1 MKKSGRPSLEELE
14 REDIVYMA
22 ELWCAGAAG
31 LSISKIAR
39 IVAGLEP
46 ASSTAKPRYSQAKDA
61 NMKPKPSSKAKRLER
76 RFEKLRDEH
85 KAISLSVYRVREQ
98 ERKRA
103 MRDSGEATYGAFHKN
118 DREHL
123 TFQSAEKKA
132 KRNTARRCG
141 IEKCDV
147 KSLASVG
154 LETLRDWFP
163 HEFPESR
170 I

>member
-1 MKKSGRPSLEELE
+1 MKKPGRPSLEELD

-39 IVAGLEP
+39 IVAGLEA
-46 ASSTAKPRYSQAKDA
+46 ASMTSISRYSREDEAS
-61 NMKPKPSSKAKRLER
+61 MKPKPSSTAKRLER
-76 RFEKLRDEH
+76 RFIKLRDEH
-85 KAISLSVYRVREQ
+85 KAIGLSVYQVREQ

-103 MRDSGEATYGAFHKN
+103 MRDSGEATYSAFHKD

-123 TFQSAEKKA
+123 TFQSAEIKA
-132 KRNTARRCG
+132 ELNTARRCG
-141 IEKCDV
+141 IEKRDV
-147 KSLASVG
+147 EGLASVG

-170 I
+170 T

>member
-1 MKKSGRPSLEELE
+1 
-14 REDIVYMA
+14 MA

-46 ASSTAKPRYSQAKDA
+46 ASSTAKPRYSQANDA

-103 MRDSGEATYGAFHKN
+103 MKDSGEATYGAFHKS